1 MKDKA
6 YWAKWAKAAAIRS
19 IKTIAQTALGMITVG
34 LAAEE
39 INWIYVGSVSFVAGV
54 YSLLTSIAGIPEVK
68 EGE

>member
-6 YWAKWAKAAAIRS
+6 YWARWAKAAAIRS

-39 INWIYVGSVSFVAGV
+39 INWIYVASVSFVAGV
-54 YSLLTSIAGIPEVK
+54 YSILTSIAGIPEVP